1 MALGRRDGTAD
12 GRRFDARIMKGRR
25 RRRGVG
31 RCAAAQ
37 CSAARRA
44 AFGGSASPA
53 ARSTRRRAG
62 ASQPAGRPKRP
73 FVFVQYG
80 DGGRRDGADPAGME
94 RRAARDRH
102 DRAVGRIGAGRD
114 AIVAALRE
122 ISAV

>member
-1 MALGRRDGTAD
+1 MALGRRGGTAD
-12 GRRFDARIMKGRR
+12 GRRFDARIRKGRR

-102 DRAVGRIGAGRD
+102 DRTAGRIGVGRD